1 MNGNRESHVA
11 TVRIKMLGTLRSASK
26 KNEEKLTVPADSN
39 VGQVVERLSKS
50 VDVARATLLTGVSP
64 TDHVQNAL
72 ILLNGVEVNNLDGLR
87 TPVEDGDTLVFV
99 SVTHGG

>member
-1 MNGNRESHVA
+1 VA

-26 KNEEKLTVPADSN
+26 ENEEELTVPADSN

-50 VDVARATLLTGVSP
+50 VDVARATLSTGVSLI
-64 TDHVQNAL
+64 DHVRNAL
-72 ILLNGVEVNNLDGLR
+72 ILLNGVEINNLQGLR